1 MKVKAE
7 SVSTGV
13 EVTFDPEEYVTS
25 FKPDMMEVLYA
36 WSKGAKFREICKM
49 TDHFEV
55 RYMLHCF
62 HPVLKVLSL
71 LIFKGSIIRVIRRLE
86 ELLRQLA
93 SAAHSIG
100 NNDLKDKFNEGSKS
114 IKRDIVFAASLYL

>member
-1 MKVKAE
+1 MASRNELALHFLSNFVELLIVKVKAE

-13 EVTFDPEEYVTS
+13 EVTFDPEAYVES

-62 HPVLKVLSL
+62 HPVL
-71 LIFKGSIIRVIRRLE
+71 
-86 ELLRQLA
+86 
-93 SAAHSIG
+93 
-100 NNDLKDKFNEGSKS
+100 
-114 IKRDIVFAASLYL
+114 